1 MRKQRGFLYLVLL
14 CIMTI
19 LASCGSQGGG
29 SSATSEPTRQP
40 EQEQKPQAVKVF
52 DKGTIIRKE
61 GNRLLVTAYA
71 AKNGAPSIDAFWLT
85 VNEQT
90 VLQHASGQSVTS
102 EKLTVGTQVEAWH
115 VGTVDTSY
123 PAQSGAAK
131 IIVQD
136 DAQRV
141 PEGMIGQ
148 SEAIKAAL
156 QDLTG
161 QTAARA
167 LKNVSLQAEDGFWKI
182 ELVQY
187 EAIDQPQILRVDA
200 RTGKMIPVPVAEN
213 DAFRVYSPVPGT
225 KVNATFTVE
234 GEARVFEAAFSWTLE
249 DGHNILAEGHQMAEE
264 GAPAWGRFRF
274 DVSYKN
280 ASQANIMLIL
290 YVHSAKDGKAEKQLV
305 IPLKVPEEQI
315 KYITE

>member
-1 MRKQRGFLYLVLL
+1 
-14 CIMTI
+14 
-19 LASCGSQGGG
+19 
-29 SSATSEPTRQP
+29 
-40 EQEQKPQAVKVF
+40 
-52 DKGTIIRKE
+52 
-61 GNRLLVTAYA
+61 
-71 AKNGAPSIDAFWLT
+71 
-85 VNEQT
+85 
-90 VLQHASGQSVTS
+90 
-102 EKLTVGTQVEAWH
+102 VEAWH

-136 DAQRV
+136 DAQKV

-156 QDLTG
+156 QAQTG
-161 QTAARA
+161 PTAARA

-187 EAIDQPQILRVDA
+187 EAIDQPQILRVEA

-274 DVSYKN
+274 EVSYKN

-305 IPLKVPEEQI
+305 IPLKVSEEQI